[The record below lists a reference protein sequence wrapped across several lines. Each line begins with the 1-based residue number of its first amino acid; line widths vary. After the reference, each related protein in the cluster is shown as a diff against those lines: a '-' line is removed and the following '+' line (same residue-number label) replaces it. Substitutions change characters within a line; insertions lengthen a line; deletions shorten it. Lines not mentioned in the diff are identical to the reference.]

1 MPSPGPTGTWFNS
14 PCPKATASTASPVST
29 CPSCPTPS
37 PCKPDPS
44 VVTQIRIVGRLFSE
58 SKQIVVA
65 TDAGREGELIFRYL
79 YSYLNC
85 RPPFVRLWISS
96 LTDKAIR
103 EGLRHLEAGNRY
115 DRLYHAAK
123 ARSEADWLVGIN
135 ATQAMTIAA
144 GRGTYSLGRVQTP
157 TLAMVCARYWENKRF
172 TPEAFWQVH
181 LSTDGTGEQTVK
193 FSSLEK
199 WKEKSPAEHI
209 YNKVKAQPSLFVT
222 KVECKEKVEETP
234 LLYDLTTLQK
244 EANAKHGFT
253 AEKTLEI
260 AQKLYEKKLITYPR
274 TGSRYIPEDVFAE
287 IPKLLTFLGGYP
299 EWIGKV
305 PHRDRLTRRSVDGS
319 KVTDHHALLVT
330 GEKPLFL
337 SKEDNT
343 IYQMIAGRMV
353 EAFSDKCV
361 KELTTV
367 TALSGE
373 AEFAVKGCVIR
384 QAGWRAVLGEESEEQ
399 VLPPWKSGD
408 TLAVCG
414 ISLTE
419 GKTKPKPLHTEA
431 TLLSAMETAGKDVED
446 EEVRQAMKECGI
458 GAPATR
464 AAIIETLFARG
475 YVQRCKKSLVPTE
488 KGLAL
493 YSVVKGMRIADA
505 ALTGEWERELTRI
518 EHGEKEASAF
528 HEEIERYTT
537 EITAELLSCDK
548 IFGHKPSGCNCPKC
562 GKGQMQFYG
571 KVVRCDNPEC
581 GLPVFR
587 QKASRNLKDEEIKE
601 LLTTGK
607 TALLKGFKSKQGKSF
622 DAIIAFDADFNTV
635 FVFPEVKN
643 KGKHS
648 PKRK

>member
-1 MPSPGPTGTWFNS
+1 M
-14 PCPKATASTASPVST
+14 
-29 CPSCPTPS
+29 
-37 PCKPDPS
+37 
-44 VVTQIRIVGRLFSE
+44 
-58 SKQIVVA
+58 
-65 TDAGREGELIFRYL
+65 
-79 YSYLNC
+79 
-85 RPPFVRLWISS
+85 RLWISS

-135 ATQAMTIAA
+135 ATQAMSIAA

-157 TLAMVCARYWENKRF
+157 TLAMVCARYWENRRF

-193 FSSLEK
+193 FSSVEK

-209 YNKVKAQPSLFVT
+209 YNKVKAQPSLLVT
-222 KVECKEKVEETP
+222 KVECKEKVEDTP
-234 LLYDLTTLQK
+234 LLYDLTTLQN

-274 TGSRYIPEDVFAE
+274 TGSRYIPEDVFDE
-287 IPKLLTFLGGYP
+287 IPKLLAFLGGYP

-305 PHRDRLTRRSVDGS
+305 PRKDRLTRRSVDGS

-343 IYQMIAGRMV
+343 VYQMIAGRMV

-373 AEFAVKGCVIR
+373 AEFAAKGCVIR
-384 QAGWRAVLGEESEEQ
+384 QTGWRAVLGEDSEEQ
-399 VLPPWKSGD
+399 ILPGWKSGE
-408 TLAVCG
+408 TLSVCG
-414 ISLTE
+414 VSLTE

-458 GAPATR
+458 GTPATR

-493 YSVVKGMRIADA
+493 YSVVKEMRIADA
-505 ALTGEWERELTRI
+505 ALTGEWERELARI
-518 EHGEKEASAF
+518 ERGEKEVSAF
-528 HEEIERYTT
+528 HGEIERYTT
-537 EITAELLSCDK
+537 EIIAELLSCDK
-548 IFGHKPSGCNCPKC
+548 IFGHKPSGCTCPKC

-587 QKASRNLKDEEIKE
+587 QKANRDLKDEEIRE

-607 TALLKGFKSKQGKSF
+607 TSLLKGFKSKQGKSF
-622 DAIIAFDADFNTV
+622 DAVIAFDADYNTV

-643 KGKHS
+643 KGKYS
-648 PKRK
+648 QKRK